1 MNKKN
6 INIPSSISELVRV
19 FDGGVDIKKLKSIP
33 RKHKKLKSCMI
44 RGKAA
49 AEGFAYAKAHR
60 IDSIAVD
67 AFLAAVKFEKN
78 YSLADFEGA
87 ITKTEEQLID
97 MQKKAESYISDAGS
111 LIFTAH
117 ILMLKDKGFISGIR
131 KLIEGGE
138 NPPSAVIKVAKT
150 YSDIFAASQSQ
161 GIRDKVQDVADLTKR
176 VVANIIGKQEDEI
189 VLKNRVIV
197 ASELYPSDILKYFA
211 QEIAGVV
218 LTSGGVTS
226 HVAILARSL
235 KIPLVIAD
243 SSELDEVESGNFI
256 LVDADVGNIYINP
269 SADVIRHFNESNKA
283 KARIKKVSSRMQKAE
298 TADGRRINLMIN
310 VNLLRDIFAAKNL
323 PCDGIGLYRTEFPF
337 ILRNAFPTEEEQY
350 IVYRKLLE
358 EAGGHEVTFRTLDVG
373 GDKVLAYYHTQKEEN
388 PFLGMRSIRF
398 SLGNREIFKQQINAI
413 LRAGYGKNIRIMFPM
428 VSSLDEYLEAKTVVG
443 ECMLAMKKRGV
454 TFNGNP
460 KIGIMV
466 EIPSLIAIIDSMAA
480 VCDFF
485 SIGTN
490 DLIQY
495 TLAVDRTNEKVAS
508 YYLPHHP
515 AVLRSIKA
523 IADAAIKHGIGVSIC
538 GDMAN
543 NPLYIPF
550 LLGIGIREMSV
561 DPVYFI
567 RSYESIKRTSLDF
580 ARKFAGDLLSCNDIG
595 SITKLLKP

>member
-1 MNKKN
+1 
-6 INIPSSISELVRV
+6 
-19 FDGGVDIKKLKSIP
+19 
-33 RKHKKLKSCMI
+33 
-44 RGKAA
+44 
-49 AEGFAYAKAHR
+49 
-60 IDSIAVD
+60 
-67 AFLAAVKFEKN
+67 
-78 YSLADFEGA
+78 
-87 ITKTEEQLID
+87 
-97 MQKKAESYISDAGS
+97 SDAGS
-111 LIFTAH
+111 LIFNAH
-117 ILMLKDKGFISGIR
+117 VLMLKDRGFISGVR
-131 KLIEGGE
+131 KLIDGGE
-138 NPPSAVIKVAKT
+138 NPPSAVIRVAKT
-150 YSDIFAASQSQ
+150 YSDIFAASQNQS
-161 GIRDKVQDVADLTKR
+161 IRDKVQDVADLTKR
-176 VVANIIGKQEDEI
+176 IVANITGMEEDA
-189 VLKNRVIV
+189 VVVKNRVIV
-197 ASELYPSDILKYFA
+197 ASELYPSDILKFFA
-211 QEIAGVV
+211 QGIAGVV

-243 SSELDEVESGNFI
+243 SPELDGLEPGNFI
-256 LVDADVGNIYINP
+256 LVDADIGNIYVNP
-269 SADVIRHFNESNKA
+269 SEEVIKHFNESNKA
-283 KARIKKVSSRMQKAE
+283 KAGIKKFSARTQKAE
-298 TADGRRINLMIN
+298 TSDGHRINLMIN
-310 VNLLRDIFAAKNL
+310 VNLLRDIYTVKKL

-337 ILRNAFPTEEEQY
+337 ILRDSFPTEEEQY
-350 IVYRKLLE
+350 LVYRKLLE

-413 LRAGYGKNIRIMFPM
+413 LRAGYDKKIRVMFPM

-443 ECMLAMKKRGV
+443 ECVSAMKKRGV
-454 TFNGNP
+454 PFNDNP

-466 EIPSLIAIIDSMAA
+466 ELPSLIAIIDSMAA

-495 TLAVDRTNEKVAS
+495 ILAVDRTNEKVAR

-523 IADAAIKHGIGVSIC
+523 VADAAIKHGIGVSVC

-543 NPLYIPF
+543 NPVYIPF

-567 RSYESIKRTSLDF
+567 RSYDSIKKTSLGFAVKF
-580 ARKFAGDLLSCNDIG
+580 ARDLLSCNDIR
-595 SITKLLKP
+595 SITKLLAKI